1 VIVWRSRYNTF
12 DGSFGDLPYFSAA
25 MEVWRGLRDLG
36 RTYSTPQRGGGGG
49 GSGGGLAMRRAE
61 GRRLLALAAQLS
73 SDIAVSWRR
82 SRQLAGCP
90 PYVAGA
96 GANRTMGL
104 SNCTRVEGLVDQYHP
119 HARNDE
125 RAGMYLRVSE
135 PCELWLSSLPACLP
149 AWLPPPAL
157 SACLPVCLAVC
168 LALRR
173 AVWRRCGGADVAL
186 PLLLLLL
193 LLLLLR
199 GPGRAYAEMAHS
211 GWMTDAD
218 VAAVYRYQ
226 QQHDSLMRLGVGGG
240 VNVDNAMFGHTA
252 YGLAAGLVSAS
263 MPEEFLLFL
272 WTQSYHGCTRGT

>member
-1 VIVWRSRYNTF
+1 V
-12 DGSFGDLPYFSAA
+12 L
-25 MEVWRGLRDLG
+25 
-36 RTYSTPQRGGGGG
+36 
-49 GSGGGLAMRRAE
+49 
-61 GRRLLALAAQLS
+61 
-73 SDIAVSWRR
+73 
-82 SRQLAGCP
+82 C
-90 PYVAGA
+90 GA
-96 GANRTMGL
+96 
-104 SNCTRVEGLVDQYHP
+104 D
-119 HARNDE
+119 
-125 RAGMYLRVSE
+125 
-135 PCELWLSSLPACLP
+135 
-149 AWLPPPAL
+149 
-157 SACLPVCLAVC
+157 
-168 LALRR
+168 
-173 AVWRRCGGADVAL
+173 GGADVAL